1 MNETGL
7 NSNIPRQALQP
18 RLTEAAHF
26 GPEEEAVVD
35 EVLRAQVQ
43 ALEREPE
50 LEPEPELE
58 LEPEPEGRE
67 LMGLVCP
74 LCHAHQKPSSKSML
88 VSSN

>member
-50 LEPEPELE
+50 LEPE
-58 LEPEPEGRE
+58 LEPEPEPPDWACSRLV
-67 LMGLVCP
+67 LMKSGPPRCILPP
-74 LCHAHQKPSSKSML
+74 LRRFL
-88 VSSN
+88 GG